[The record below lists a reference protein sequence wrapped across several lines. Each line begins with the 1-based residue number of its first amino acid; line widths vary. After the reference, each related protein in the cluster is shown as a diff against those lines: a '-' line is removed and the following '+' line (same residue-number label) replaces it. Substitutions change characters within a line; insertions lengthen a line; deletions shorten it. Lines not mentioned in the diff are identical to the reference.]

1 MSFKKKKKK
10 KKKKIVPRSMGGISQ
25 VYPRSIATCSSE
37 PLRPGRPTKRS
48 CT

>member
-1 MSFKKKKKK
+1 MSFKKK